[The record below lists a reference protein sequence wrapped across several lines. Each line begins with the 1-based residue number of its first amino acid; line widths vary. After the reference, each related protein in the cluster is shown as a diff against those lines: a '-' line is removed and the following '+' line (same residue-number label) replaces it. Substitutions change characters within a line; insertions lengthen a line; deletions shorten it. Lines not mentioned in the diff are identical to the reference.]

1 LSEQAFKLLSNLSVS
16 QQRLVMLIR
25 ALIKNPALLILDEPC
40 QGLDDQQ
47 NTDFIYLIDHFCQD
61 KTLIYVSHYDHEV
74 PSCVNKRLE
83 LNEGKASITIFEK
96 NEKAVA

>member
-1 LSEQAFKLLSNLSVS
+1 
-16 QQRLVMLIR
+16 MLIR

-47 NTDFIYLIDHFCQD
+47 TADLIYLIDHFCQNT
-61 KTLIYVSHYDHEV
+61 TLIYVSHYDSEV
-74 PSCVNKRLE
+74 PSCINKKLE
-83 LNEGKASITIFEK
+83 LKDGKATTTTTTIFEK